1 MRKNDFWLTSLPLTS
16 KALTVTTIGWN
27 VYCPCSFYQKS
38 EYLHVVNHSAFAK
51 LRGINLTRY
60 DIWIQTWP
68 FTICMLVPYSSQS
81 KFKNILYYCNSI
93 NTTLYIFYFDNSYV
107 ILNIL
112 T

>member
-51 LRGINLTRY
+51 LRGILIQVKVNL
-60 DIWIQTWP
+60 
-68 FTICMLVPYSSQS
+68 
-81 KFKNILYYCNSI
+81 K
-93 NTTLYIFYFDNSYV
+93 IFYIIV
-107 ILNIL
+107 ILLIQLSIYSIL
-112 T
+112 IILMLF